1 MRTLRLLAI
10 LVSILM
16 MPFVAAK
23 EPKAS
28 AKARDG
34 SSVEKAV
41 LVRGGIKPERA
52 WLSEH
57 LGYAPRI
64 NYEHATIVRERRIFS
79 RWFFSTPD
87 GKRREVYF
95 DTGDYVRHVRL
106 PEFDPTR

>member
-1 MRTLRLLAI
+1 MRTLTLLAT

-16 MPFVAAK
+16 IPFAAAK

-28 AKARDG
+28 AGTHDG

-41 LVRGGIKPERA
+41 LVRGGIKAERA

-57 LGYAPRI
+57 LYAPRI
-64 NYEHATIVRERRIFS
+64 NYEHATIVRDRRMFS
-79 RWFFSTPD
+79 RWSFSTPD
-87 GKRREVYF
+87 GKRREIYF
-95 DTGDYVRHVRL
+95 DTGDYVRHIRL